1 MSVVGVSRVSSVG
14 SAITPSSGIHSMLEC
29 AAAGGGRT
37 KDRQGVSGRDRRAV
51 PPSGL
56 GCPVSPSL
64 GVAVDTAG

>member
-1 MSVVGVSRVSSVG
+1 
-14 SAITPSSGIHSMLEC
+14 MLEC

-37 KDRQGVSGRDRRAV
+37 KDRQGVSGRDRRPV

-64 GVAVDTAG
+64 GVAVDAAG